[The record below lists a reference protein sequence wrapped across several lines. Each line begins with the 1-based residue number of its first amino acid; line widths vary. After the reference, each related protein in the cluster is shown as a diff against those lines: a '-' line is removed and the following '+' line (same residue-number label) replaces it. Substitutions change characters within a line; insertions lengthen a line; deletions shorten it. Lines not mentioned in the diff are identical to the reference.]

1 MTGVLEFGALLARLM
16 GYRTLDA
23 CVLSTAGG
31 TGTDLKELQAVLDGR
46 RPTERLLRDL
56 GPVLG
61 LHAADLFVLAGQPV
75 PDDLTPVTRNPHWS
89 VSPTIYN
96 TMVMPAENRRLLLD
110 TIRVQP
116 LVSREGRGGVD
127 RPYHR
132 YEPGFGAVLLELTHN
147 RNLTWTC
154 TAKAL
159 YAVTGG
165 RIYRAASTIGG
176 IGRGA
181 VDVTPEL
188 VAGFAGLLGIP
199 ARDLAALGGVRLPDD
214 LPPLHPRAADVAAV
228 VWEARR
234 LTTAQLEDIH
244 VTSRHLAGR

>member
-1 MTGVLEFGALLARLM
+1 MRGVLAFGSLLARLM
-16 GYRTLDA
+16 DHRTLD
-23 CVLSTAGG
+23 STALSAAA
-31 TGTDLKELQAVLDGR
+31 GTDPEELRAVLDGR
-46 RPTERLLRDL
+46 PQTGRLLRDL

-89 VSPTIYN
+89 VSRVVYN
-96 TMVMPAENRRLLLD
+96 TMVMPAENRRPLLD
-110 TIRVQP
+110 AIRAQP
-116 LVSREGRGGVD
+116 LVSREGRGGTD

-132 YEPGFGAVLLELTHN
+132 YEPGFGAVLLELTHS

-165 RIYRAASTIGG
+165 LIYLSASTIGG
-176 IGRGA
+176 IGHGTVA
-181 VDVTPEL
+181 ATPEL

-199 ARDLAALGGVRLPDD
+199 APDLAALGGIRLPDD
-214 LPPLHPRAADVAAV
+214 LPPLHARAADVAAII
-228 VWEARR
+228 WEARR
-234 LTTAQLEDIH
+234 LTTAQLEEVH
-244 VTSRHLAGR
+244 LTSRHLAGR

>member
-31 TGTDLKELQAVLDGR
+31 TGLEELQAVLGGR
-46 RPTERLLRDL
+46 PPTERLIRDL
-56 GPVLG
+56 GPVLS

-89 VSPTIYN
+89 VSPVVYN
-96 TMVMPAENRRLLLD
+96 TMAMPAENRRLLLD
-110 TIRVQP
+110 AIRAQP
-116 LVSREGRGGVD
+116 LVPREGRGGID

-132 YEPGFGAVLLELTHN
+132 YEPGLGAVLLELTHS
-147 RNLTWTC
+147 RNLNWTC

-159 YAVTGG
+159 YAVTSG
-165 RIYRAASTIGG
+165 RIYLVASTIGG
-176 IGRGA
+176 IGRGT
-181 VDVTPEL
+181 VEVTPEL

-214 LPPLHPRAADVAAV
+214 LPPLDPQAADVAAV
-228 VWEARR
+228 IWEARR
-234 LTTAQLEDIH
+234 LTTAQLEEVH
-244 VTSRHLAGR
+244 LASRHLAGR

>member
-1 MTGVLEFGALLARLM
+1 MTGVLEFDALLACLM
-16 GYRTLDA
+16 GHRVLDSA
-23 CVLSTAGG
+23 VLSAAAGANPA
-31 TGTDLKELQAVLDGR
+31 DLQAVLDGR
-46 RPTERLLRDL
+46 APTERLLRGL

-89 VSPTIYN
+89 VSPVVYN

-110 TIRVQP
+110 AIRAQP
-116 LVSREGRGGVD
+116 LVSREGRGGTD

-132 YEPGFGAVLLELTHN
+132 YEPGFGAVLLELTHS

-159 YAVTGG
+159 HAVTGG
-165 RIYRAASTIGG
+165 RIYLSASTVGG
-176 IGRGA
+176 IGRGTVEA
-181 VDVTPEL
+181 TPEL

-199 ARDLAALGGVRLPDD
+199 ARDLAALGGIRLPDD
-214 LPPLHPRAADVAAV
+214 LPPLHSRAADVAAV
-228 VWEARR
+228 IWEARR
-234 LTTAQLEDIH
+234 LTTAQLQDVEL
-244 VTSRHLAGR
+244 TSRHLANR